1 MKGVI
6 IYYVVFSAHPEM
18 VRTDRAVRFNF
29 VFLFFVF
36 WRHAD
41 NMAGRKITLLFSLLA
56 IFSKGRTSGIQTQH
70 TVLAAV
76 GDKARLNCEL
86 MLSKEVLQVTWQMIS
101 GSSERNVATTNKY
114 FGQRVNPE
122 FTKKVE
128 FKNPALKN
136 CSIVIR
142 NVTAQDEGCYRCLF
156 NTYPDG
162 ALTGRTCL
170 QVYELHEPVVDVR
183 ESNSTEEW
191 VVSCSATGR
200 PAPTV
205 TLSVSQQDL
214 SFSQYNTVSVSNTNA
229 TFTVTTT
236 AVLSGS
242 RKHSTQVGC
251 AARVLSAPH
260 REVTVMTPVVQQK
273 PDATEDGSYE
283 KITSQSSESNFTW
296 IIVLAV
302 VSVVAVLLVILLV
315 VFRYFFA
322 DFVAH
327 FKQHNK
333 TGDLEKI
340 KTPLKSKQDIHENKT
355 PLMNHEN
362 EQLRQRTSTK
372 KTPKNINR
380 KASPSTAK
388 RLFEEH

>member
-1 MKGVI
+1 
-6 IYYVVFSAHPEM
+6 
-18 VRTDRAVRFNF
+18 
-29 VFLFFVF
+29 
-36 WRHAD
+36 
-41 NMAGRKITLLFSLLA
+41 MAGRKITLIFSLLA
-56 IFSKGRTSGIQTQH
+56 IFSKGHTSGIQTQH

-86 MLSKEVLQVTWQMIS
+86 MLSKDVLQVTWQMIS
-101 GSSERNVATTNKY
+101 GGSEKNVATTNKY
-114 FGQRVNPE
+114 FGQRVNPD

-128 FKNPALKN
+128 FKNPTLQN

-142 NVTAQDEGCYRCLF
+142 NVTEQDEGCYRCLF
-156 NTYPDG
+156 NTYPEG
-162 ALTGRTCL
+162 AFTGRTCL

-183 ESNSTEEW
+183 ESNSIEEW

-214 SFSQYNTVSVSNTNA
+214 SFSQYNTVNVSNTNA

-260 REVTVMTPVVQQK
+260 REVMVMIPEVEQT
-273 PDATEDGSYE
+273 PDATEDD
-283 KITSQSSESNFTW
+283 FTW

-315 VFRYFFA
+315 VKRDWISAFFT
-322 DFVAH
+322 AH
-327 FKQHNK
+327 FKQQNN
-333 TGDLEKI
+333 TG
-340 KTPLKSKQDIHENKT
+340 NKT
-355 PLMNHEN
+355 PLIEHEN